1 LGYIFEILLKDLVDV
16 RKKFL
21 GRLRGEGLMGG
32 RRRIYVDGFF
42 EIKLNCFLLKI
53 YLNFNDNCMYTIKIW
68 KIGITSH
75 PLGLLQLL
83 LQLLLLVA
91 ASIISL
97 FFIISLCFLL
107 LIAISLT
114 TLRFLSHWFLFQF
127 GYFE

>member
-42 EIKLNCFLLKI
+42 EIKLNSFLLKI

-75 PLGLLQLL
+75 PLGL

-127 GYFE
+127 GNFE